1 MTSTTAA
8 RRRPEGRYDPPSR
21 LAARLLAVLLTL
33 LLLALVAAVGNLIYQ
48 GMSGDDVEA
57 RVLTF
62 STEGDDMRMQLEVTK
77 PSGSRAYCVVR
88 SRTRDGVEVG
98 REVVVVDAVGTA
110 EEQVRVTHV
119 LSTTGRPA
127 TAEAGRCSASP
138 ISLPVPGVTPEP

>member
-1 MTSTTAA
+1 MTTPAPA

-21 LAARLLAVLLTL
+21 LAARSLAVLLTV

-48 GMSGDDVEA
+48 GIGGDDVEA

-62 STEGDDMRMQLEVTK
+62 SAEGDDVRMRLEVTK

-98 REVVVVDAVGTA
+98 REVVVVDDEGTSA
-110 EEQVRVTHV
+110 EKVRVDHV
-119 LSTTGRPA
+119 LRTSGRPA

-138 ISLPVPGVTPEP
+138 ITLPVPGVTPAP

>member
-1 MTSTTAA
+1 MTSPTAA

-21 LAARLLAVLLTL
+21 LAARLLAVLLTV
-33 LLLALVAAVGNLIYQ
+33 LLLALVAAVGNLIYR
-48 GMSGDDVEA
+48 GTGGDDVEA

-62 STEGDDMRMQLEVTK
+62 SAQGDDMRMELEVSK

-88 SRTRDGVEVG
+88 SRTREGVEVG
-98 REVVVVDAVGTA
+98 REVVVVDDVGTPA
-110 EEQVRVTHV
+110 EKVRVTHV
-119 LSTTGRPA
+119 LATTGRPA

>member
-1 MTSTTAA
+1 VTSPAPA

-21 LAARLLAVLLTL
+21 LPARLLAVLLTL
-33 LLLALVAAVGNLIYQ
+33 LLLSFVAAVGNLIYRST
-48 GMSGDDVEA
+48 GGEDVEA

-62 STEGDDMRMQLEVTK
+62 SAQGDDMRMELEVRK
-77 PSGSRAYCVVR
+77 PAGSRAFCVVR
-88 SRTRDGVEVG
+88 SRTREGVEVG

-110 EEQVRVTHV
+110 EDTVRVTHV
-119 LSTTGRPA
+119 LATSGRPA